1 MHKSSLTSSLL
12 SLFLDFASIFSNS
25 SLLLLLVVSC
35 KATMDRFE
43 WMYRINRVL
52 DHRYL
57 IELRKFMAA
66 AKAHCESLKRTTTI
80 CPCSRCR
87 NLRGYP
93 DGTVQSHLIVS
104 GFVEGYTVWTSHGKS
119 LDARCGASGV
129 SSWTA
134 MVNQDPVGRP
144 PPSAAAVPVASDD
157 DNNAGDYITVEELL
171 ENMADGADGSDAG

>member
-1 MHKSSLTSSLL
+1 
-12 SLFLDFASIFSNS
+12 
-25 SLLLLLVVSC
+25 
-35 KATMDRFE
+35 
-43 WMYRINRVL
+43 
-52 DHRYL
+52 
-57 IELRKFMAA
+57 
-66 AKAHCESLKRTTTI
+66 
-80 CPCSRCR
+80 
-87 NLRGYP
+87 
-93 DGTVQSHLIVS
+93 VQSHLIVS